1 VRERGGEGLRLLQ
14 EGSPATKFSCKKV
27 RLMRPNPLTD
37 ALSFLADA
45 SWPRPVFWLLLLGS
59 AAAAVIVWRRDPAQR
74 SVRHAGICLLRI
86 VIGTMW
92 WQQSLWKVPPH
103 YDWGLIHWMQEMVEH
118 ASTELQ
124 SVLVRDLVLPNIAIF
139 GPLVYAIEVAIAVSL
154 ILGVATRLGA
164 LLGALMAINLWLGL
178 YNAPTEWPWTYMFL
192 VVLQLIYLIDPPGR
206 SLGVDALFWRR
217 EETVGGSA
225 PGLSW
230 VA

>member
-1 VRERGGEGLRLLQ
+1 
-14 EGSPATKFSCKKV
+14 
-27 RLMRPNPLTD
+27 MRPNPLTD
-37 ALSFLADA
+37 AWSFLADTG
-45 SWPRPVFWLLLLGS
+45 WPHPVFWLLLLGA
-59 AAAAVIVWRRDPAQR
+59 AAAAVMAWRNDPAQR
-74 SVRHAGICLLRI
+74 SLRHVGICLLRI

-103 YDWGLIHWMQEMVEH
+103 YDWGLIHWMQEMVAH

-164 LLGALMAINLWLGL
+164 LLGALMAVNLWLGL

-192 VVLQLIYLIDPPGR
+192 VVLQTIYLIDPPGR

-217 EETVGGSA
+217 EATVRHAA
-225 PGLSW
+225 PVLSW